1 MFDHTLINQY
11 LFHPR
16 RDSGVEKNNPKNV
29 MIPVDDGIHIGSR
42 FHLGDQGAPNLIFFH
57 GNAELV
63 SEYDMMANVYMK
75 LGINFIPVDY
85 RGYGF
90 SDGSPSMPTL
100 LNDAVVCLNFI
111 RKMLNKKGYSGNMV
125 VMGRSL
131 GSAAVLQ
138 QVSVCPELVY
148 GLIIESGFAYEEPL
162 FRLLGL
168 DPNALGFKPDNGL
181 NHIEKIKNYTGPTFI
196 IHARQDH
203 IIAFNEGED
212 LFSASGGTIKEKFWV
227 DSANHNNI
235 LHVAGHDYFM
245 KVSEFIKSNCMN
257 QD

>member
-1 MFDHTLINQY
+1 MIDHALINQY

-16 RDSGVEKNNPKNV
+16 RDSETEKNNPNNI
-29 MIPVDDGIHIGSR
+29 MIPVEDGIHIGSR
-42 FHLGDQGAPNLIFFH
+42 FHLGGQHAPNLIFFH

-63 SEYDMMANVYMK
+63 SEYDMMADVYLK

-90 SDGSPSMPTL
+90 SGGSPSMPAL
-100 LNDAVVCLNFI
+100 LSDAVVSLKFI
-111 RKMLNKKGYSGNMV
+111 RNILNEKGYSGNLV

-131 GSAAVLQ
+131 GSAAVLE
-138 QVSVCPELVY
+138 QVSVVPELVH

-168 DPNALGFKPDNGL
+168 DSNALGFKPENGL
-181 NHIEKIKNYTGPTFI
+181 KHIEKIKNYSGPTFI

-212 LFSASGGTIKEKFWV
+212 LYSSSTGKIKEYFWV
-227 DSANHNNI
+227 DGANHNNI
-235 LHVAGHDYFM
+235 LHIAGRDYFM
-245 KVSEFIKSNCMN
+245 KVSEFIKSNCVD